1 MSGKQDRQK
10 VTVETLLH
18 LKKNERPKAEF
29 WDSFEQDFDR
39 RRLHALV
46 ERPSWRDIII
56 SPAFKAFA
64 LGIPA
69 LALVALAFVWTP
81 VESPA
86 PSPLV
91 LGNGTDLAE
100 NLSLPTVDII
110 AKAAVVPSMDMNL
123 DTSRT
128 SNQFVLD
135 AIQNK
140 SGSTARFRKVLYTPA
155 IRLTI
160 PSGASYVRDNLSS
173 SNYKVTTADVKP
185 GRNF

>member
-18 LKKNERPKAEF
+18 LKKNERPNAEF

-46 ERPSWRDIII
+46 ERRSWSDIII
-56 SPAFKAFA
+56 GPAFKVFA
-64 LGIPA
+64 LGVPA
-69 LALVALAFVWTP
+69 LALVALAFIWTP

-86 PSPLV
+86 PRPLV
-91 LGNGTDLAE
+91 LDKGNDLTE
-100 NLSLPTVDII
+100 NSSIPTNEII
-110 AKAAVVPSMDMNL
+110 AQAEVVSAMDMNL
-123 DTSRT
+123 DTSRA

-135 AIQNK
+135 AIQDK
-140 SGSTARFRKVLYTPA
+140 PDSGARFRKVLYTPA

-173 SNYKVTTADVKP
+173 SKYKVTTANVKL